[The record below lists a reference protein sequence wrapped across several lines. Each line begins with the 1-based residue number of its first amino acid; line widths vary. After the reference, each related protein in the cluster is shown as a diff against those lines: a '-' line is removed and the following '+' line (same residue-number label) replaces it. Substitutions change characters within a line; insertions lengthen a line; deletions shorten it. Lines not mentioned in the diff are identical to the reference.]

1 LTAKIDSPIKRARL
15 AAAFSL
21 ERLKQQVAD
30 SSSQQFPGD
39 HPGPQRWLNL
49 VSGLLDT
56 ASLYLADSIKAGIAP
71 DVEADLVRDAAH
83 LATEAYQCLDLMRG
97 AGMDE
102 LSYSIIPLCNAGSLN
117 SRSPTRL
124 FFVQS

>member
-56 ASLYLADSIKAGIAP
+56 ASLYLADLGVAMARP
-71 DVEADLVRDAAH
+71 
-83 LATEAYQCLDLMRG
+83 LMTMG
-97 AGMDE
+97 QAQ
-102 LSYSIIPLCNAGSLN
+102 LW
-117 SRSPTRL
+117 
-124 FFVQS
+124 